1 MTEYRRARIPG
12 STWFF
17 TVNLAQRH
25 NNALLVQH
33 IDALRGAFAT
43 VRARHPFDL
52 EAVVVLPDHLHCLW
66 RLPPHD
72 SDYGLRWG
80 LIKAAFSRQL
90 DVVERR
96 SASRSRRGERGIW
109 QRRFWEHWIRDEA
122 DYASHADYIHYN
134 PVKHGW
140 ASTPGNW
147 PHSTFDRFVARGVY
161 APDWGTNAPQ
171 ADKLEAG
178 ELPQQEYDLRLRAID
193 AVRCAHHILRG

>member
-25 NNALLVQH
+25 SNALLVQH
-33 IDALRGAFAT
+33 IDALRRAFAT
-43 VRARHPFDL
+43 VRARHPFAL
-52 EAVVVLPDHLHCLW
+52 EAIVVLPDHLHCLW
-66 RLPPHD
+66 RLPPED

-90 DVVERR
+90 NIVERR

-109 QRRFWEHWIRDEA
+109 QRRFWEHWIRDEE
-122 DYASHADYIHYN
+122 DYARHADYIHYN

-140 ASTPGNW
+140 AWSPGSW

-161 APDWGTNAPQ
+161 APDWGADTPQ
-171 ADKLEAG
+171 ADTVEAG
-178 ELPQQEYDLRLRAID
+178 E
-193 AVRCAHHILRG
+193 